1 MDWGTEGK
9 QNDMTATVG
18 FRDLTG
24 QWEALRQFNIPL
36 HPPSSSVRPVLREIK
51 GFLSFSRTRLKSF
64 SQDTG
69 LHLPPPGL
77 QTDTPAAVQPPSSSL
92 SCLKSGGGS
101 YKSPTDR
108 PSLLQLSPCHLLT
121 PPEEGYCFPP
131 CRSDMGPVNI
141 LGCRIL

>member
-18 FRDLTG
+18 FWDLTG

-36 HPPSSSVRPVLREIK
+36 YSPSSSVRSALREIK
-51 GFLSFSRTRLKSF
+51 GFLSFSRTRLRSF

-69 LHLPPPGL
+69 LHLPQPGL
-77 QTDTPAAVQPPSSSL
+77 QTDTLAADQPPFSSL
-92 SCLKSGGGS
+92 FCLKSGGGS

-108 PSLLQLSPCHLLT
+108 TSLRQLSPCHLLT
-121 PPEEGYCFPP
+121 PPEEDTAFHPAGQIWD
-131 CRSDMGPVNI
+131 R
-141 LGCRIL
+141 